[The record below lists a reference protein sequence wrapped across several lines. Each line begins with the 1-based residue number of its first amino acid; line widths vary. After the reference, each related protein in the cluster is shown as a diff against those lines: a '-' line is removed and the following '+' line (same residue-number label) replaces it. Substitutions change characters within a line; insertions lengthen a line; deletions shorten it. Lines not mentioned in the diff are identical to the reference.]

1 MCGDLQCLQLDS
13 GWLCNASKW
22 SDPYISYAPNSAFSG
37 GNELIKVEKDALK
50 QARRE
55 LQAQEQEFQRQ
66 VKIVQ
71 HQVAQQKHEVNAGE
85 LELERRRQTI
95 RKHRLT
101 LEFHQQDLV
110 NAQHKVEQQRRESM
124 VLRGDLHLQQE
135 VLLRE
140 KEEMARKETAR
151 RLRRWN

>member
-1 MCGDLQCLQLDS
+1 MCGGLQYLQLDS

-22 SDPYISYAPNSAFSG
+22 SNLYISYAPNSAFSG
-37 GNELIKVEKDALK
+37 GNELVKVEKDALK
-50 QARRE
+50 QARRD
-55 LQAQEQEFQRQ
+55 LQKQEQEFKRQ
-66 VKIVQ
+66 VKDVQ
-71 HQVAQQKHEVNAGE
+71 REVARQNHEVKTGE

-101 LEFHQQDLV
+101 HEFNQQDLV
-110 NAQHKVEQQRRESM
+110 NAQHEVEQQRKESI
-124 VLRGDLHLQQE
+124 VLRGDLHQQQE